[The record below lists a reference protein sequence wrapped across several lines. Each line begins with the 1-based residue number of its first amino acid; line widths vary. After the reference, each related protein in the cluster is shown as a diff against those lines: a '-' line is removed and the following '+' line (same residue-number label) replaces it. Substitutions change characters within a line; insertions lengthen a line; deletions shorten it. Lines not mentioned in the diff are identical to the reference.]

1 MSQSGSGG
9 SNGPQTQAQDQDQRS
24 GEQKNDS
31 VLRSDGQT
39 SQILCQNG
47 RAEAGTTA
55 VDNLKPDISNGFENR
70 TIEYE
75 RFGVHDRNQSTVGV
89 FEQAPQTRAPLQ
101 YPATFSDLP
110 PEYTATSQQTIQYPT
125 LRRPSTTGQLEDRHP
140 IIAQLPPQQ
149 YQTEKAPSDRVQH
162 VSQTS
167 TQTLPVQ
174 AQPHFVTEYVSD
186 QVPQYT
192 QIRAGQFEVRSQIYS
207 QQQQPQQQLREYGD
221 RAGYVTRD
229 VTYREQAGASLYGH
243 PQSTGNPVFS
253 GTGPYVT
260 VQHAGS
266 QLPSQSTSPQPP
278 YYTGVVLPSQPP
290 PGYGQFTT
298 GQPQYPYSQ
307 YPQTVMNPIPY
318 TPHGSIYQ
326 PQQFSQ
332 QSPNPQRFSQD
343 LSQYQAQPII
353 QPIAQNVMTATEK
366 PGGRGP
372 KPMVPPR
379 GNSKITHGDPNIRKQ
394 ATVEVPGQ
402 KAAAALPPKYEAPI
416 TQNPQVSQEQVIRG
430 EATLLIAGTQV
441 GPDGQER
448 RFLSPINQ
456 NPRTRQDG
464 LYVDLN
470 GEQVPRDNAPESIA
484 SECGFYVSRSEH
496 RKSVSVDVTTSFQR
510 RNDTITFTFPGDNGQ
525 HDTIA
530 SHKTASLGE
539 RKRPESTQ
547 VFPIEARRVDPVLR
561 VPPMTFDQRQENRK
575 SIVPER
581 KPEWGNVSPNQRP
594 GTMSA
599 QENRRSDYFEEHRR
613 SPMNLEAK
621 RMEDVRRSPMPFV
634 SIRDSSNDRATQKS
648 PSFGN
653 QNFEKTRQELAMWAE
668 QRQRQDL
675 ERGMFPN
682 QMFSTSPRSRNPSEE
697 RRESRMIS
705 SAEDSRKDPR
715 LPPAVFQPIS
725 NITQSSIME
734 QRRHLRHVSADL
746 TKHMEFSRK
755 DFDDQPITGSVA
767 NLVPVLSN
775 TISSQ
780 RASPN
785 LCHQYPALSEAKL
798 DSKTL
803 QLTVVTDF
811 VSDNHTPK
819 SGGESSDHIIH
830 SHRKSHNA
838 STNLLTHSKSQAEN
852 LQSQAESHN
861 EKIDSLQAQQ
871 QQQQQQNQHMQ
882 NQQMQNQQSLDMIS
896 EKLSQFERQQSDLQ
910 AKLQCLQNQN
920 QILDKVAM
928 FQHQADLHVRFQCLQ
943 ERQGEKCMRQST
955 DYQPKN
961 LVAEMQQMK
970 LSPLPDHLLEAA
982 NDKATNAQDQ
992 PIQQASHRQSLFPVP
1007 TYISAQSLQ
1016 SQACQSLTCERLSPR
1031 LPLVDSADQTT
1042 SVVGQIAMA
1051 SNAEFER
1058 SECTRS
1064 SLQYRLTCP
1073 SDVPENV
1080 PVVASTSVT
1089 ANTSTI
1095 SGSSNMTGTLKK
1107 VPPEKPP
1114 RTSLIVL
1121 SPEIES
1127 NRSQPAIG
1135 LKQTPKARP
1144 TIFGTVA
1151 SDLNPKDGN
1160 SRRSLP
1166 QTPAGGVGGKGL
1178 GGAGSA
1184 SGMVNG
1190 ASSDHQDIRDASAI
1204 NPEHALVYRDGN
1216 LVSGSLEALVQHM
1229 VPTEEYYPDRAYLFA
1244 FLLSARL
1251 FIKPHE
1257 LLGDVCALCEHQQN
1271 LNGEGGKERLHRFVP
1286 RLVQLLAEWTETF
1299 PYDFRDERVMGHVR
1313 SITQKVAAV
1322 DAAARQE
1329 VSALL
1334 QNLLLRLTALE
1345 RYEEGL
1351 ARLSTEAATDQ
1362 LTQVDVTELCPS
1374 ATVLAQQLTHVE
1386 LERLSYIGP
1395 EEFVQAF
1402 AKESPHLETSFKD
1415 MKKTRNLESYV
1426 QWFNRLSYFVA
1437 TEVCKHAKKKQRV
1450 RVVEYWIEAAREC
1463 FNIGNFNSLMAI
1475 IAGLNMSPISRL
1487 KKTWSKVQSAKFSI
1501 LEHQMDPSSN
1511 FSSYRSTLKAAMWRS
1526 AGATDE
1532 RQRIVVPFFSLLVKD
1547 LYFLNEG
1554 CSNKLPNG
1562 HINFEKFW
1570 QLAKQVTEFIAWKQ
1584 VACPFEKNSRVIA
1597 FLQASPVLTENALAL
1612 ASFECEPPD
1621 NNPEK
1626 ERYKALKSELNAQ

>member
-9 SNGPQTQAQDQDQRS
+9 VDGNQ
-24 GEQKNDS
+24 EQNQ
-31 VLRSDGQT
+31 VGQT
-39 SQILCQNG
+39 MENQQTTCQNG
-47 RAEAGTTA
+47 RAEPPA
-55 VDNLKPDISNGFENR
+55 DNAKQDLSNGFENR

-75 RFGVHDRNQSTVGV
+75 RFSQDR
-89 FEQAPQTRAPLQ
+89 
-101 YPATFSDLP
+101 
-110 PEYTATSQQTIQYPT
+110 SQQNPAAGQNQEQQQQQQQQAGQYPT
-125 LRRPSTTGQLEDRHP
+125 GRKQSVVGVPEDRHP
-140 IIAQLPPQQ
+140 PTGQLPPQQ
-149 YQTEKAPSDRVQH
+149 YAQEKAALERMQH

-174 AQPHFVTEYVSD
+174 AQPQFVPDYD
-186 QVPQYT
+186 QTQYA
-192 QIRAGQFEVRSQIYS
+192 QIRSQFEVRPQMY
-207 QQQQPQQQLREYGD
+207 PQQTSYAE

-229 VTYREQAGASLYGH
+229 VTYRDPALYQGG
-243 PQSTGNPVFS
+243 TANPVFA
-253 GTGPYVT
+253 GQGQYVT
-260 VQHAGS
+260 VQHGT
-266 QLPSQSTSPQPP
+266 QIPSQSASPQPP
-278 YYTGVVLPSQPP
+278 YFSGVVVPQGS
-290 PGYGQFTT
+290 GYVQFSA
-298 GQPQYPYSQ
+298 QPQYSYSQ
-307 YPQTVMNPIPY
+307 YPQTVMNAVPY
-318 TPHGSIYQ
+318 NPHAGIYQ
-326 PQQFSQ
+326 TQQFGQ
-332 QSPNPQRFSQD
+332 QSPNPQRFSQE
-343 LSQYQAQPII
+343 LGQYQTQPII
-353 QPIAQNVMTATEK
+353 QPIAQNVGHGIAMATTER
-366 PGGRGP
+366 PSRGP

-379 GNSKITHGDPNIRKQ
+379 GNSKITHDTGHRKSASVDVPGMQKPKYDPNQ
-394 ATVEVPGQ
+394 N
-402 KAAAALPPKYEAPI
+402 LP
-416 TQNPQVSQEQVIRG
+416 QEQIHRSDGAIIVQ
-430 EATLLIAGTQV
+430 GTQIV
-441 GPDGQER
+441 SDGQDR
-448 RFLSPINQ
+448 RYLTAINQ

-464 LYVDLN
+464 LYVDTN
-470 GEQVPRDNAPESIA
+470 GDPAGREKMCEAVAAD
-484 SECGFYVSRSEH
+484 CGLYMSRPEH
-496 RKSVSVDVTTSFQR
+496 RKSISVDVTSSFPR
-510 RNDTITFTFPGDNGQ
+510 RNDTITFTFPGDTGQ
-525 HDTIA
+525 EI
-530 SHKTASLGE
+530 LVPV
-539 RKRPESTQ
+539 RKAGTM
-547 VFPIEARRVDPVLR
+547 VDPKRVEANQVYPPDQRRLDTSLR
-561 VPPMTFDQRQENRK
+561 VSPMAFDTRQENRK
-575 SIVPER
+575 SMGTDR
-581 KPEWGNVSPNQRP
+581 KAEWGNVSPNQRVAMP
-594 GTMSA
+594 

-613 SPMNLEAK
+613 SPMTIEGK
-621 RMEDVRRSPMPFV
+621 RMEDVRRSPMPFMP
-634 SIRDSSNDRATQKS
+634 IREGSVDRAGQKS
-648 PSFGN
+648 PSFVN

-668 QRQRQDL
+668 QKQRQEH
-675 ERGMFPN
+675 ERNMM
-682 QMFSTSPRSRNPSEE
+682 QSQLLSTSPRSRNHSEE
-697 RRESRMIS
+697 RR
-705 SAEDSRKDPR
+705 DPR
-715 LPPAVFQPIS
+715 PMHQQEERKETRMTQSAFQPMPNIS
-725 NITQSSIME
+725 QSTIME

-746 TKHMEFSRK
+746 TKHMELSRK
-755 DFDDQPITGSVA
+755 EFDDQPISGSVA
-767 NLVPVLSN
+767 NLGPPVSTVP
-775 TISSQ
+775 SQ

-785 LCHQYPALSEAKL
+785 ICHQYPALSEAKL
-798 DSKTL
+798 DTKTV
-803 QLTVVTDF
+803 LTVVTDF
-811 VSDNHTPK
+811 
-819 SGGESSDHIIH
+819 GESSLNKPIDQVDHIIH
-830 SHRKSHNA
+830 SHRKSHNV
-838 STNLLTHSKSQAEN
+838 SNNLLTHSKSQTDN
-852 LQSQAESHN
+852 LQGQLEAQN
-861 EKIDSLQAQQ
+861 EKSDVHQIQQ
-871 QQQQQQNQHMQ
+871 Q
-882 NQQMQNQQSLDMIS
+882 QQMQNQQSLDLIS

-910 AKLQCLQNQN
+910 AKLHCLHNQN
-920 QILDKVAM
+920 QILDKVAQ
-928 FQHQADLHVRFQCLQ
+928 FQHQQSDL
-943 ERQGEKCMRQST
+943 
-955 DYQPKN
+955 
-961 LVAEMQQMK
+961 
-970 LSPLPDHLLEAA
+970 
-982 NDKATNAQDQ
+982 
-992 PIQQASHRQSLFPVP
+992 QARL
-1007 TYISAQSLQ
+1007 QSLQ
-1016 SQACQSLTCERLSPR
+1016 TQNQLCDKLQRSTDFQQHSVGNEIHQMQSNSLSNHQEQPCDKTCPSSQSQHASHGHHQTLLTAAYAQNSNHQSCQSSVCEKLSPR
-1031 LPLVDSADQTT
+1031 LQHDTSEPNSIQIPNMSQMPLPCLPQ
-1042 SVVGQIAMA
+1042 
-1051 SNAEFER
+1051 FER
-1058 SECTRS
+1058 TDTSRAS
-1064 SLQYRLTCP
+1064 FSQFHRLQCQIEGHEA
-1073 SDVPENV
+1073 VP
-1080 PVVASTSVT
+1080 ATSF
-1089 ANTSTI
+1089 
-1095 SGSSNMTGTLKK
+1095 TGTLKK

-1114 RTSLIVL
+1114 RTSLIVQ
-1121 SPEIES
+1121 SPESES

-1160 SRRSLP
+1160 SRRGLP
-1166 QTPAGGVGGKGL
+1166 QTPAGGVGGKGS
-1178 GGAGSA
+1178 GSAGAG

-1190 ASSDHQDIRDASAI
+1190 SGADHQDIRDGAAI

-1257 LLGDVCALCEHQQN
+1257 LLGEVCALCEHQQN
-1271 LNGEGGKERLHRFVP
+1271 LNGEGGKERLQRFVP

-1351 ARLSTEAATDQ
+1351 ARLATEAATEQ
-1362 LTQVDVTELCPS
+1362 LTQVDITELCPS

-1450 RVVEYWIEAAREC
+1450 RVVEYWIETAREC

-1487 KKTWSKVQSAKFSI
+1487 KKTWSKVQLAKFSI

-1584 VACPFEKNSRVIA
+1584 VACPFEKNPRVIA